1 MNIVEYYKNNLVTIR
16 TIKDNK
22 LLENIYIT
30 KFIEPAFLE
39 IQSQN
44 SKITFLLSIHNIA
57 SIESQIEMNKRNSW
71 ARD

>member
-30 KFIEPAFLE
+30 KFIESAFLE

-57 SIESQIEMNKRNSW
+57 SIESQIEMDKRNS
-71 ARD
+71 

>member
-57 SIESQIEMNKRNSW
+57 SIESQIEMDKRNS
-71 ARD
+71 

>member
-1 MNIVEYYKNNLVTIR
+1 MNITEYYKKNLVTIR

-44 SKITFLLSIHNIA
+44 SKITFLLSIRNIA
-57 SIESQIEMNKRNSW
+57 SIESQIEMDKRNS
-71 ARD
+71 

>member
-1 MNIVEYYKNNLVTIR
+1 MNITEYYKKNLVTIR

-57 SIESQIEMNKRNSW
+57 SIESQIEMDKRNS
-71 ARD
+71 

>member
-1 MNIVEYYKNNLVTIR
+1 MNIAEYYKNNLVTIR

-57 SIESQIEMNKRNSW
+57 SIESQIEMDKRNS
-71 ARD
+71 

>member
-44 SKITFLLSIHNIA
+44 SKIAFLLSIYNIA
-57 SIESQIEMNKRNSW
+57 SVESQIEMDKRNS
-71 ARD
+71 

>member
-1 MNIVEYYKNNLVTIR
+1 MNIVEYYKNNLVAIR

-57 SIESQIEMNKRNSW
+57 SIESQIEMDKRNS
-71 ARD
+71 

>member
-1 MNIVEYYKNNLVTIR
+1 MNIVEYYKNNLVAIR

-44 SKITFLLSIHNIA
+44 SKITFLLSIYNIA
-57 SIESQIEMNKRNSW
+57 SVESQIEMDKRNS
-71 ARD
+71 

>member
-57 SIESQIEMNKRNSW
+57 SIESQIEMDKRNN
-71 ARD
+71 

>member
-1 MNIVEYYKNNLVTIR
+1 MNITEYYKNNLVTIR

-57 SIESQIEMNKRNSW
+57 SIESQIEMDKRNS
-71 ARD
+71 

>member
-1 MNIVEYYKNNLVTIR
+1 MNITEYHKNNLVTIR

-57 SIESQIEMNKRNSW
+57 SIESQIEMDKRNS
-71 ARD
+71 

>member
-57 SIESQIEMNKRNSW
+57 SIESQIEMNKRNS
-71 ARD
+71 